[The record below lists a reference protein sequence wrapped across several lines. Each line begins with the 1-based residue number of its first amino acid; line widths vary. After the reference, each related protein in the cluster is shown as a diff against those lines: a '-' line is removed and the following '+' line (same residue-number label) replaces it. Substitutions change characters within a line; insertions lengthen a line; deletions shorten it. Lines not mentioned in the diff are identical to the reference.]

1 MTNFA
6 SFFQTHVTTLIIY
19 ASFFNVDSEAGTHHW
34 IAPVISL
41 CFFLVLPLWVYI
53 THNNAFT
60 HDVLYTGW
68 TPVLSAMVISRY
80 KQDYDS

>member
-1 MTNFA
+1 MITCLLF
-6 SFFQTHVTTLIIY
+6 Y
-19 ASFFNVDSEAGTHHW
+19 ADSEAGTHHW

-53 THNNAFT
+53 THNNTFT

-80 KQDYDS
+80 KHDYSS